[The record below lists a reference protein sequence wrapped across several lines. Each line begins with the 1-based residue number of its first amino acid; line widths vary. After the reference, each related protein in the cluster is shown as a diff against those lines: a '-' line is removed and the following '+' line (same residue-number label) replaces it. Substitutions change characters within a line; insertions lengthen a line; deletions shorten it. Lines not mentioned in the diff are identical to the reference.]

1 MEEKSNICG
10 ILFII
15 ISGKGKTTAMQ
26 KNICAAYGD
35 HAVTNRTR
43 ERWFAKFQAEDFS
56 RDDTPRS
63 GRLDEIDSNQIEA
76 VIENNQ
82 R

>member
-10 ILFII
+10 ILCII

-43 ERWFAKFQAEDFS
+43 ERWFAKFQAGDFS
-56 RDDTPRS
+56 PDDTPWLSRPV
-63 GRLDEIDSNQIEA
+63 EVDSSQIETL
-76 VIENNQ
+76 IENNQ
-82 R
+82 